1 MFEVFE
7 GLEPALG
14 EVPEVAPP
22 GDLEEWAGVPPS
34 EPVPPVGPPVAVGG
48 ASEYWIPLE
57 SA

>member
-1 MFEVFE
+1 MVEVFE

-14 EVPEVAPP
+14 GAEVAPP
-22 GDLEEWAGVPPS
+22 GDLEEWAGEPPS